1 MICTSFIDLDFS
13 DLQSELKQTQLAELR
28 LDRLELN
35 TQQLKVLLGLN
46 SQIILSCHSEKRN
59 TPILDL
65 IKSALPYKPAYLDI
79 PIENAV
85 CEQEIIAEARSFGVK
100 IIISY
105 HNFAMTPERPELVRI
120 RNQALLYNPDIVKI
134 ACYVNKAMDNT
145 ILLSLLNK
153 HGSIISVG
161 MGALGTLTRVTA
173 PLLGA
178 PFTYAA
184 LNNELLSA
192 SGQLTR
198 NELKAIYER
207 VAINF

>member
-1 MICTSFIDLDFS
+1 MICTSFIDLNFI
-13 DLQSELKQTQLAELR
+13 DLQSELKQAQLAELR
-28 LDRLELN
+28 LDRLDLD
-35 TQQLKVLLGLN
+35 TQQLKLLLGLN
-46 SQIILSCHSEKRN
+46 SQIILSCHTEKRN
-59 TPILDL
+59 TALIEL

-79 PIENAV
+79 PIESAS
-85 CEQEIIAEARSFGVK
+85 CEQELIAEARSVGVR

-105 HNFAMTPERPELVRI
+105 HNFTMTPERTELVRI

-161 MGALGTLTRVTA
+161 MGELGILTRVTA

-184 LNNELLSA
+184 LSPELLSA